1 MMSFSSFVGLTSFM
15 TRSSYT
21 SLWIFVYYRTM
32 KDSILSIFELNK
44 SLLLPQKEIYKN
56 IIYSFMAFLYSIS
69 FDNTI
74 NFIYMTAVLNS
85 LFYLAILNMH
95 LFIFKNKNQMLI
107 QTLIF
112 FVILKI
118 TYSIC
123 HKYIISLLFLCSD
136 LILLQ
141 YPINKFRTGV
151 LRNDK
156 NYFDVENILIE
167 IVICLL
173 WLIYSM
179 SNNYM
184 CFLLICLI
192 NLFCRICMLF
202 GYQIVTGDI
211 GPNNKI
217 YHFLMHVFC
226 IKHKFQ
232 GKLETNI
239 L

>member
-1 MMSFSSFVGLTSFM
+1 MSFSSFIGLTSFM

-56 IIYSFMAFLYSIS
+56 IIYSFMALLYSIS
-69 FDNTI
+69 FDSTI
-74 NFIYMTAVLNS
+74 NFIYMTAILNS

-118 TYSIC
+118 AYNIC
-123 HKYIISLLFLCSD
+123 HKYVISLLFLCSD

-151 LRNDK
+151 LMNDK

-167 IVICLL
+167 IVISLL

-179 SNNYM
+179 SNNYI
-184 CFLLICLI
+184 CFFFICII
-192 NLFCRICMLF
+192 NLFCWICMLF
-202 GYQIVTGDI
+202 GYQIVIGDI

-217 YHFLMHVFC
+217 YHFLINVFC

-232 GKLETNI
+232 GKLESN
-239 L
+239 LL

>member
-112 FVILKI
+112 FLLFKI
-118 TYSIC
+118 IYNIC

-141 YPINKFRTGV
+141 YPINKFRIGV

-184 CFLLICLI
+184 CFLLICL
-192 NLFCRICMLF
+192 M
-202 GYQIVTGDI
+202 
-211 GPNNKI
+211 
-217 YHFLMHVFC
+217 
-226 IKHKFQ
+226 
-232 GKLETNI
+232 
-239 L
+239 

>member
-95 LFIFKNKNQMLI
+95 LFIFKNKN
-107 QTLIF
+107 
-112 FVILKI
+112 
-118 TYSIC
+118 
-123 HKYIISLLFLCSD
+123 
-136 LILLQ
+136 
-141 YPINKFRTGV
+141 
-151 LRNDK
+151 
-156 NYFDVENILIE
+156 
-167 IVICLL
+167 
-173 WLIYSM
+173 
-179 SNNYM
+179 
-184 CFLLICLI
+184 
-192 NLFCRICMLF
+192 
-202 GYQIVTGDI
+202 
-211 GPNNKI
+211 
-217 YHFLMHVFC
+217 
-226 IKHKFQ
+226 
-232 GKLETNI
+232 
-239 L
+239 